1 MRKAFSAIAIA
12 AMVSFIA
19 AGCASGG
26 ASSGGD
32 SQGKPAAAGA
42 AGQQPK
48 AETPKEKGKF
58 VFWDKAEYVA
68 AYNDDMK
75 AYVEKWGQSN
85 NVDVTYV
92 IVSPNDLKTKLLA
105 AIEAK
110 NPPDLIVGDDFL
122 LKQFIAM
129 NALVP
134 LDDVVNGADLVP
146 GAKNYTVTGG
156 KYFLAPE
163 AFLMGGAYLRKDV
176 WDKHNLPVPKTW
188 DELYQQAKVVNDP
201 KNGFYA
207 VGFPLGASGGG
218 DAEGMLRDLILSF
231 GGSIVD
237 KDNNIT
243 VNSPEVLAAL
253 KFAAQFWQQG
263 LTPAS
268 STTWDDTGNNNAYL
282 AGTVGFVLNS
292 GSIYSAAQKDKPEL
306 AKNTLLIP
314 KLAGPK
320 GRVVLG
326 SGNAFAVLA
335 GGKGTDGA
343 KKFVSAFLGDKPH
356 YTQLVA
362 KLGGTWQPVL
372 NGAQDD
378 PFWKDP
384 NNASAGWLDQIN
396 NVVGAGNYP
405 GPEDALGAKS
415 KSMQLVTKTVQRIVV
430 EKMDPQK
437 SLDQLEKDLKQLYG
451 K

>member
-1 MRKAFSAIAIA
+1 MKKVFSLFAVA
-12 AMVSFIA
+12 AMVSLI
-19 AGCASGG
+19 ASGCSSNNG
-26 ASSGGD
+26 ANTNGD
-32 SQGKPAAAGA
+32 QSKPAANTGT
-42 AGQQPK
+42 GTQQK
-48 AETPKEKGKF
+48 TESPKEKGKL
-58 VFWDKAEYVA
+58 VYWDKAEYVA

-75 AYVEKWGQSN
+75 AYVEKWGKDN
-85 NVDVTYV
+85 NIDVSYV
-92 IVSPNDLKTKLLA
+92 IVSPNDLKTKLMA

-129 NALVP
+129 NALAP
-134 LDDVVNGADLVP
+134 LDDVIKGADLVP
-146 GAKNYTVTGG
+146 GAKNYTVTDG

-176 WDKHNLPVPKTW
+176 WEKHNLPIPKTW
-188 DELYQQAKVVNDP
+188 DELYQQAKVINDP

-207 VGFPLGASGGG
+207 TGLPLGASGGG
-218 DAEGMLRDLILSF
+218 DAEGMLRDLILAF

-237 KDNNIT
+237 KDNNII
-243 VNSPEVLAAL
+243 VNSPETLAAL
-253 KFAAQFWQQG
+253 KFTAQFWQQG
-263 LTPAS
+263 LTPTS

-282 AGTVGFVLNS
+282 AGTVGFVINS
-292 GSIYSAAQKDKPEL
+292 GSIFAAAQKDKPDL
-306 AKNTLLIP
+306 AKNTVLIP

-320 GRVVLG
+320 GKVILG
-326 SGNAFAVLA
+326 GGNAFAILA
-335 GGKGTDGA
+335 GGKGTDSA
-343 KKFVSAFLGDKPH
+343 KKFLSAFYGDKPH

-384 NNASAGWLDQIN
+384 NNKPAGWLDQIN

-405 GPEDALGAKS
+405 GPEDALGAQS
-415 KSMQLVTKTVQRIVV
+415 KSMQLVTKAEQRIVV